1 MADLV
6 LISQHEKGFWQAD
19 LYLNGTHVRLGNRNL
34 PGSRPTF
41 SSQWRSLRRVWIRC
55 IRRWRNGRLLIWP
68 SRVTTTMTMISRV
81 CAASYEL

>member
-41 SSQWRSLRRVWIRC
+41 SSQ
-55 IRRWRNGRLLIWP
+55 
-68 SRVTTTMTMISRV
+68 
-81 CAASYEL
+81 